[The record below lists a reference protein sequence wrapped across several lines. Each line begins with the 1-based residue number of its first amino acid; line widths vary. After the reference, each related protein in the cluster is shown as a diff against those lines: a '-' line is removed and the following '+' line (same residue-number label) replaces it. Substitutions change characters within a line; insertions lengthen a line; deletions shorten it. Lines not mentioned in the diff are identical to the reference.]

1 MYVYNKKRMATAAV
15 PNKHQ
20 QKSEATR
27 RKLLASARRVFAQ
40 RGFEAAR
47 IEDIAAEC
55 GYTRGAFYANFDSKE
70 ALFLALLEQQAA
82 EHVTRI
88 TQRLQS
94 CADDADKLSTFRD
107 YYLAL
112 ASDRQWSMLMLEFKL
127 FAVRHPRL
135 RAKVARAHRE
145 IRAAAKSQ
153 MVDLFASHTKNWSSE
168 ATGISLEGTLHGLV
182 LQHAYDPETLTEE
195 QMRSALGR
203 IFDTL
208 AAAH

>member
-1 MYVYNKKRMATAAV
+1 MAIVAV

-27 RKLLASARRVFAQ
+27 RKLLTSARRVFAQ
-40 RGFEAAR
+40 HGFEAAR
-47 IEDIAAEC
+47 IEDIASEA
-55 GYTRGAFYANFDSKE
+55 GHTRGAFYANFDSKE
-70 ALFLALLEQQAA
+70 ALFLALLEQQAS

-94 CADDADKLSTFRD
+94 CADDAEKLSALRD
-107 YYLAL
+107 YYLGL

-135 RAKVARAHRE
+135 RAKLARAQRE

-153 MVDLFASHTKNWSSE
+153 TQGLFACLSKNWSEE
-168 ATGISLEGTLHGLV
+168 ATGISLEGSLHGLV
-182 LQHAYDPETLTEE
+182 LQHAYDPDVLNEE

-208 AAAH
+208 AVR